1 MLDGITFAGD
11 KGTVYVPVKDV
22 GYAMAWPMRSEGK
35 KFFLNEQ
42 PVGTMK
48 TLLDGTRL
56 LPLGSLRTFGFAIE
70 PSGEEYKL
78 SKGGKEL
85 LVHIGTKRIEIN
97 KSEQILRAYQGDRLV
112 AETRVS
118 TGRKGH
124 TTPSGNFTAGPEK
137 SRLRYSKKYDNAPM
151 PWSVQIYGGVFM
163 HGYRSVPRRPASHGC
178 IRLPLWGENPA
189 RWLWNWVDLG
199 TPIRIGNE
207 WTAPAAPP
215 VSKIDSTASTV
226 KNPTT
231 TPVRGG
237 RIP

>member
-11 KGTVYVPVKDV
+11 KGTIYVPVKDV

-56 LPLGSLRTFGFAIE
+56 LPLGSLRPFGFAIE

-78 SKGGKEL
+78 SKDGKEL
-85 LVHIGTKRIEIN
+85 LVHVGTKRIEIN

-178 IRLPLWGENPA
+178 IRLPLWGGNPA
-189 RWLWNWVDLG
+189 KWLWNWVDLG

-207 WTAPAAPP
+207 WTAPTTPP
-215 VSKIDSTASTV
+215 ESKAESTPITV

-237 RIP
+237 RT